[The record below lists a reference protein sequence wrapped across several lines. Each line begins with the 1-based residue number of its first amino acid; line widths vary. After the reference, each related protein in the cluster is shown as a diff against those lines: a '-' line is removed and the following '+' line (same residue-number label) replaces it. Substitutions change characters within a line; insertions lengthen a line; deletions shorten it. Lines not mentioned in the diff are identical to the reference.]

1 MCFQAVNTA
10 VFFNWTKLWKW
21 KDGDNMPRKKSLS
34 SGNKLLP
41 PISKYVIDMDI
52 TIEERIRH
60 NRGSIVL
67 RIYHHRLSLMV
78 AVAIL
83 NIGLEKVFFWM
94 EHFLLDVGKYI
105 KICCAKNIYYLD
117 NIYILRYNMTI
128 QRNRRNTN
136 GRDQAVFRFKKSL

>member
-1 MCFQAVNTA
+1 
-10 VFFNWTKLWKW
+10 
-21 KDGDNMPRKKSLS
+21 MPRKKSLS

-83 NIGLEKVFFWM
+83 NIGLEKVFF
-94 EHFLLDVGKYI
+94 
-105 KICCAKNIYYLD
+105 
-117 NIYILRYNMTI
+117 
-128 QRNRRNTN
+128 
-136 GRDQAVFRFKKSL
+136 